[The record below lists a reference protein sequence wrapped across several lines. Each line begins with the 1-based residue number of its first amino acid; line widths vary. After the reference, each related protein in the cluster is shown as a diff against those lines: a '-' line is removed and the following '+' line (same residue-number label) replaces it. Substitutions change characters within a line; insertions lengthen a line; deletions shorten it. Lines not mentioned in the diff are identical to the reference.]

1 MSTREHEQGS
11 TTVFFLE
18 YSSHIDMIFKAYFV
32 TPSTK
37 YLVMWKNIFP
47 RVEWYLWMRTWMKMM
62 MDEHIH
68 EHIHE
73 YLQ

>member
-47 RVEWYLWMRTWMKMM
+47 RVE
-62 MDEHIH
+62 
-68 EHIHE
+68 
-73 YLQ
+73 